1 MESNSNFYRIM
12 YSFFNSPVSDFE
24 VTSDEVLTIPD
35 QSLSVRDILHRFTR
49 GQMDIPP
56 IEQGDDDDIYSDDS
70 FDDLSDAFG
79 SVSSGVELLDE
90 MQAQASKSQDIS
102 TPQETPEASSGN
114 SSTESSA
121 DVP

>member
-1 MESNSNFYRIM
+1 M
-12 YSFFNSPVSDFE
+12 YSFFNPPVSDFE
-24 VTSDEVLTIPD
+24 VTSDKVLTIPD

-70 FDDLSDAFG
+70 FDDLSDAFD

-90 MQAQASKSQDIS
+90 IQAPASESQDIP
-102 TPQETPEASSGN
+102 TPQEALEASSGDP
-114 SSTESSA
+114 STGSSA

>member
-1 MESNSNFYRIM
+1 M
-12 YSFFNSPVSDFE
+12 YSFFNPPVSDFE

-49 GQMDIPP
+49 GQMDVPP

-90 MQAQASKSQDIS
+90 MQAQASKRQDIS
-102 TPQETPEASSGN
+102 TPQETSEASSGD

>member
-1 MESNSNFYRIM
+1 MGSNSNFYRIM
-12 YSFFNSPVSDFE
+12 YSFFNPPVSDFE
-24 VTSDEVLTIPD
+24 VTSDEVLTVPD

-49 GQMDIPP
+49 GQMDVPP

-90 MQAQASKSQDIS
+90 MQAQASKRQDIS
-102 TPQETPEASSGN
+102 TPQETSEASSGN